1 MRKERVVVSDTNI
14 LFDLLSINLL
24 EDFFL
29 LPFEISTTDF
39 VIHEIHRQEQIDII
53 NKYILT
59 KKLKVVSFSFSEIK
73 EITNIYKTSSN
84 NTSITDCSVWYY
96 AKKTQGRLL
105 TGDNKLRK
113 SAERDNVKVSGV
125 LYVFDSLIEYDI
137 LGKEKCT
144 KKLTQLMNINKRLP
158 NNECN
163 KRIKNWK
170 T

>member
-1 MRKERVVVSDTNI
+1 M
-14 LFDLLSINLL
+14 
-24 EDFFL
+24 
-29 LPFEISTTDF
+29 
-39 VIHEIHRQEQIDII
+39 
-53 NKYILT
+53 
-59 KKLKVVSFSFSEIK
+59 VSFSFSEIK

-158 NNECN
+158 HNECN

>member
-53 NKYILT
+53 NKYIFT

-125 LYVFDSLIEYDI
+125 LYVFDFLIEYN
-137 LGKEKCT
+137 
-144 KKLTQLMNINKRLP
+144 KK
-158 NNECN
+158 
-163 KRIKNWK
+163 IK

>member
-1 MRKERVVVSDTNI
+1 M
-14 LFDLLSINLL
+14 
-24 EDFFL
+24 
-29 LPFEISTTDF
+29 PFKISTTDF
-39 VIHEIHRQEQIDII
+39 VIHEIHRQEQLDII
-53 NKYILT
+53 NKYIFT

-137 LGKEKCT
+137 LGKE
-144 KKLTQLMNINKRLP
+144 NA
-158 NNECN
+158 
-163 KRIKNWK
+163 
-170 T
+170 

>member
-53 NKYILT
+53 NKYIFT

-113 SAERDNVKVSGV
+113 SAERDNVKVAGV

-137 LGKEKCT
+137 LSKEKCT

-158 NNECN
+158 HNECN